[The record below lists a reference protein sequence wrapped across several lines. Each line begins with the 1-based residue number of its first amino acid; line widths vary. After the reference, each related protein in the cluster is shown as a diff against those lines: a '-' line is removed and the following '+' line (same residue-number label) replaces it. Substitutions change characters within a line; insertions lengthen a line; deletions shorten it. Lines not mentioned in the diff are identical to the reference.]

1 MNPSTQREW
10 IEPESVEVP
19 DEVLAACEDDAL
31 IASILVNRGLTD
43 SGHIRAFLDPEQYQ
57 PAPPEALPDLAEAS
71 DLLQRAI
78 ASGQR
83 ILIWGDF
90 DVDGQTA
97 TALLT
102 EGLTRLGADVAFHIP
117 RRDTESH
124 GIGVHSLK
132 RELSIRSPGVLL
144 TCDTGIS
151 EYKAIAH
158 ARAAGVTVVVT
169 DHHAISGDLPD
180 ADAVVNPKRLSPDH
194 PLGALPGV
202 GVAYKLMQ
210 HLYTTLG
217 RSRELPRLLDLVA
230 LGIVADI
237 ATQVRDTRY
246 LLQIGMERLRHT
258 ERIGLLALME
268 VAGVQPENLMA
279 EQIGFQL
286 GPRMNAVGRMDDAAL
301 SVELLTTRD
310 RARAY
315 VIAQQME
322 GLNNERRLIA
332 RQIEDAAE
340 DLLSRDRSLLDHE
353 ALVIYQP
360 GWHMGILGMVANR
373 LAERYHRPTVL
384 LSGDAQREVAAG
396 SARSV
401 GGYDI
406 HAALAAHSDL
416 LSTFGGHPGA
426 AGLSLPV
433 SNVDILRRR
442 LSHAL
447 AAMGAA
453 PVASPLRI
461 DAVLGLEALDESLYY
476 RLARLSPFGEGNPA
490 PTLVTR
496 DVHLSHA
503 GIIGRDQ
510 RHRRLVVEDDQG
522 RMQAVLW
529 WGGASSELP
538 EGTFDIA
545 YTLSRSDRGE
555 IDAVLVDFRETSQPA
570 VEIAPEPTIK
580 LIDWRRDPDPLARL
594 EIIRAENPGALVW
607 AEAYARQGRPDW
619 RRRAELVPAPTLIIY
634 TVPPDPATLEAVLAT
649 VQPEVVHVLAVQPPL
664 ETFEAFLKQLVSAGQ
679 NAVQHLGG
687 LVALDVLCG
696 ATAQSHQVVRAGL
709 DYLAEERQWSI
720 TYPDEGMVQIEI
732 ASPAASQPD
741 RPTEQSARLALEKL
755 RRAYEEVQA
764 YRRFFRSLPLRR
776 LFPAS

>member
-10 IEPESVEVP
+10 IEPESPDIP
-19 DEVLAACEDDAL
+19 DEVLVACEDDAL

-43 SGHIRAFLDPEQYQ
+43 PAQIRAFLDPEQYQ
-57 PAPPEALPDLAEAS
+57 HAPPEALPDLAQAS
-71 DLLQRAI
+71 ELLQRAI

-83 ILIWGDF
+83 ILVWGDF

-124 GIGVHSLK
+124 GISVRSLK
-132 RELSIRSPGVLL
+132 RELSSHSPGVLL

-158 ARAAGVTVVVT
+158 ARAAGLTVIVT
-169 DHHAISGDLPD
+169 DHHALSGELPD

-202 GVAYKLMQ
+202 GVVYKLMQ

-268 VAGVQPENLMA
+268 VAGVQPESLTT

-286 GPRMNAVGRMDDAAL
+286 GPRMNAVGRMDDASL

-353 ALVIYQP
+353 VLVIYQP

-384 LSGDAQREVAAG
+384 LSGDAQQEIAAG

-406 HAALAAHSDL
+406 HAALAAQSDVL
-416 LSTFGGHPGA
+416 RTFGGHPGA

-433 SNVDILRRR
+433 SNVDVLRRR
-442 LSHAL
+442 LSQD
-447 AAMGAA
+447 MGAA
-453 PVASPLRI
+453 PIAPPLSI

-555 IDAVLVDFRETSQPA
+555 IDAVLVDYRETSQPA
-570 VEIAPEPTIK
+570 VEIAPEPAIK

-594 EIIRAENPGALVW
+594 EIVRAENPGALVW

-634 TVPPDPATLEAVLAT
+634 TAPPDPATLEAALAT
-649 VQPEVVHVLAVQPPL
+649 VQPEAVHVLAVQPPL
-664 ETFEAFLKQLVSAGQ
+664 DTFEAFLKQLVSAVQ

-696 ATAQSHQVVRAGL
+696 ATAQSRQVVRAGL
-709 DYLAEERQWSI
+709 DYLAEEGQWSI
-720 TYPDEGMVQIEI
+720 TYPAEGMVQIEI
-732 ASPAASQPD
+732 ASQPASRPD
-741 RPTEQSARLALEKL
+741 RSTEQSARLALDKL
-755 RRAYEEVQA
+755 RRSYEEVQA
-764 YRRFFRSLPLRR
+764 YRRFFRSLPLRK
-776 LFPAS
+776 LFSAS